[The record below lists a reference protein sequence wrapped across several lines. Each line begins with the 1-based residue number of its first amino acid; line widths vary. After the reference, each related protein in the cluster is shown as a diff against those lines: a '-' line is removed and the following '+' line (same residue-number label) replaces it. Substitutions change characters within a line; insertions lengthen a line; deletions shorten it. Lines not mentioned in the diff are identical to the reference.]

1 MIGRL
6 LLTFNLLKMNSFWII
21 LVGCLVSVSCGLL
34 GCYLILR
41 KMAMVGDAISHAVLP
56 GIVIAFLISGYRDSF
71 LMLVGAGIFGMLTTF
86 LIEYFH
92 TRGKL
97 QTDASIGVT
106 FTWLFAIGVILISA
120 LAGKVDLDQD
130 CVLYGEIAYTPIDL
144 WIVEGSLNFGPR
156 AVWVL
161 GIVLAIVL
169 ILIKSFYKELYL
181 TTFDPSYAASIG
193 ISVTFWHYLLMGA
206 VSLTTVAAF
215 ESVGAIL
222 VVALLTAPPAIA
234 YLLTTDFKK
243 MLALAAL
250 SGILI
255 SVLGYFLAVYLD
267 GSIAGAMSTVAGGL
281 FLGAFLFSPEEGL
294 LFKARNRRRQIE
306 EEEVKIPT

>member
-1 MIGRL
+1 
-6 LLTFNLLKMNSFWII
+6 MNSFWII
-21 LVGCLVSVSCGLL
+21 LVGCLVAVSCGLL

-71 LMLVGAGIFGMLTTF
+71 LMLIGAGIFGMLTTF

-144 WIVEGSLNFGPR
+144 WIVNGTLNFGPR

-161 GIVLAIVL
+161 GIVLIIVL
-169 ILIKSFYKELYL
+169 IIIKTFYKELYL

-193 ISVTFWHYLLMGA
+193 ISVGFWHYVLMGA
-206 VSLTTVAAF
+206 VSLTTVASF

-222 VVALLTAPPAIA
+222 VVALLTGPAAIA

-243 MLALAAL
+243 ML
-250 SGILI
+250 GIATIAGIVI
-255 SVLGYFLAVYLD
+255 SFGGYYLAVFLN
-267 GSIAGAMSTVAGGL
+267 GSIAGAMSAIAGIL
-281 FLGAFLFSPEEGL
+281 FLAAFLFNPEAGL
-294 LFKARNRRRQIE
+294 VWKI
-306 EEEVKIPT
+306 VKPKNKFSTETETYGGVSGGHQVWNGL